1 MESIPYDKRSGK
13 IWFNGAPINWSEVK
27 IHVLSHGLHYA
38 SCVFEGERVYDGEI
52 FKLEEHTERL
62 FHSASRMGFKIS
74 YTPELLNGACKE
86 IIAIQKVKNG
96 YVRPIAW
103 RGSEMMAIS
112 AQQTKIHV
120 AIAAWEW
127 GSYFDPNLKLKGIK
141 LDICKWRRPD
151 PDTIPWDTKASGLY
165 MICTLSKHEAEK
177 KGFTDS
183 LMLDYQGNVAEATG
197 ANIFF
202 KNKSGELHTPIPD
215 SFLNGITRRCVI
227 DIAKS
232 KGIKI
237 VERKIKPEEMT
248 NFVGCF
254 LTGTAAEV
262 TPVSQID
269 KYKFTVCNVI
279 KDLSESYQDLVR
291 KKGISIIYQQNNL
304 LSDFTALENV
314 TIPLVANGYNWK
326 DATKKA
332 SKILSLVNLS
342 KRLNHFSTELS
353 GGEQQR
359 VAVARALVTEPDLIL
374 ADEPTG
380 SLDRKTAN
388 EIFSLFS
395 KLKSKNRAI
404 LYATHNRELANKAD
418 YKLNILDGN
427 ITRKNA

>member
-1 MESIPYDKRSGK
+1 MESIPYDKRSGR
-13 IWFNGAPINWSEVK
+13 IWFDGVPINWSEVK
-27 IHVLSHGLHYA
+27 IHVLTHGLHYA

-52 FKLEEHTERL
+52 FKLEKHTERL
-62 FHSASRMGFKIS
+62 FYSASRLGFKIP
-74 YTPELLNGACKE
+74 YTPELLNKACKE

-127 GSYFDPNLKLKGIK
+127 GSYFDPNLKLKGIR
-141 LDICKWRRPD
+141 LDISKWKRPA

-165 MICTLSKHEAEK
+165 MICTLAKHEAEK

-183 LMLDYQGNVAEATG
+183 LMLDYQGNIAESTG
-197 ANIFF
+197 SNVFF

-237 VERKIKPEEMT
+237 IERKIMPEEMT

-269 KYKFTVCNVI
+269 KYKFTVCNLI
-279 KDLSESYQDLVR
+279 IDLSENYQALVR
-291 KKGISIIYQQNNL
+291 KK
-304 LSDFTALENV
+304 TA
-314 TIPLVANGYNWK
+314 A
-326 DATKKA
+326 
-332 SKILSLVNLS
+332 
-342 KRLNHFSTELS
+342 
-353 GGEQQR
+353 
-359 VAVARALVTEPDLIL
+359 
-374 ADEPTG
+374 
-380 SLDRKTAN
+380 
-388 EIFSLFS
+388 
-395 KLKSKNRAI
+395 
-404 LYATHNRELANKAD
+404 
-418 YKLNILDGN
+418 
-427 ITRKNA
+427 